1 MQPGKLHRGARGG
14 FWIGRRHRIGAEIEG
29 LAGMTQTDLGL
40 AREIHRQIGGSAKEI
55 GARLFESRGGTS
67 LEEMEIGILH
77 DILRLLSAD
86 AAPGKSVQFTG
97 VGLI

>member
-1 MQPGKLHRGARGG
+1 
-14 FWIGRRHRIGAEIEG
+14 
-29 LAGMTQTDLGL
+29 
-40 AREIHRQIGGSAKEI
+40 
-55 GARLFESRGGTS
+55 